1 MNKAI
6 VIDDDEP
13 IREIFEVIL
22 KKAGYEVTMMDA
34 GEGLLMNDFDEP
46 DIFIIDKQLRGV
58 DGLDICRYLKQRA
71 RHASTPVIIVS
82 ASNRVE
88 QQARDAGADAFLA
101 KPFKSKQL
109 LELVNK
115 LLGQLKS

>member
-1 MNKAI
+1 MHKAL

-13 IREIFEVIL
+13 IREIFEVLL
-22 KKAGYEVTMMDA
+22 KKAGYEVHMLED
-34 GEGLLMNDFDEP
+34 GEELLAHDFEEP
-46 DIFIIDKQLRGV
+46 DIFIIDKQLRGI

-71 RHASTPVIIVS
+71 RHANTPVIIVS

-88 QQARDAGADAFLA
+88 QQARDAGADAFLP

-109 LELVNK
+109 LEL
-115 LLGQLKS
+115 LTKSMR

>member
-1 MNKAI
+1 MHKAI
-6 VIDDDEP
+6 VIDDDEA
-13 IREIFEVIL
+13 IREILEVIL
-22 KKAGYEVTMMDA
+22 KKAGYEVNMLDD
-34 GEGLLMNDFDEP
+34 GEVLLTGSFEEP
-46 DIFIIDKQLRGV
+46 DVFLIDKQLRGI

-71 RHASTPVIIVS
+71 VHASTPVIIVS

-109 LELVNK
+109 LEL
-115 LLGQLKS
+115 LTKSIA